1 MGNALLVERLKALR
15 KEKRLYQED
24 VAKELGIPKTTY
36 ASYEQGKSEPS
47 LETVAKLAVYFG
59 VTSDYLLGLAN
70 APDESIT
77 PDILQG
83 LPPEA
88 QRDVLQ
94 YVEFVRQKYNDG

>member
-1 MGNALLVERLKALR
+1 MDVTVERIFALIKERGTKAA
-15 KEKRLYQED
+15 Y
-24 VAKELGIPKTTY
+24 VAKDTGLPKSGFTDWKMGR
-36 ASYEQGKSEPS
+36 SKPS
-47 LETVAKLAVYFG
+47 TEAIAKLAVYFG

-77 PDILQG
+77 PDIFQG

-88 QRDVLQ
+88 QRDILQ